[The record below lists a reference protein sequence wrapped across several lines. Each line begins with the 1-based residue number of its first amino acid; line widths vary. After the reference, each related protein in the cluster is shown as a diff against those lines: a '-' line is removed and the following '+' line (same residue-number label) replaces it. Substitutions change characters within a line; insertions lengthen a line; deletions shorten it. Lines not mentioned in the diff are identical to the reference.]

1 MKRQRKNLFGILGLF
16 AVAAVTAYASCLP
29 TPEANATANGT
40 TTITVNVINK
50 TYPTANITNPKDG
63 DVIYEPDVDLK
74 FTFTYADYY
83 IIKIKN
89 NRTGD
94 FEEFRIE
101 PEDKDGSD
109 TKSFNLDEYGE
120 IDDSFTF
127 TVTAYSED
135 AFGEDSVTISYKKK
149 EEPGPIIPDEP
160 DPIIPEEPEEPIDV
174 PNTGGFFGTL
184 NISKTDYL
192 ITGLIAFFILSGGLL
207 VYLKKSKNR
216 R

>member
-29 TPEANATANGT
+29 TPEANATVNGT

-63 DVIYEPDVDLK
+63 DKVTDPNVDVA
-74 FTFTYADYY
+74 FTFTDADYY
-83 IIKIKN
+83 IFKVTN
-89 NRTGD
+89 NVTGEYEQQRFD
-94 FEEFRIE
+94 VTEHT
-101 PEDKDGSD
+101 GSD
-109 TKSFNLDEYGE
+109 SISINLDDFGT
-120 IDDSFTF
+120 IGDNFTI

-135 AFGEDSVTISYKKK
+135 SFGEDSVTIYYI
-149 EEPGPIIPDEP
+149 EEEQ
-160 DPIIPEEPEEPIDV
+160 PEEPEEPIDV

-192 ITGLIAFFILSGGLL
+192 ITGLIAFFVLSGGIL
-207 VYLKKSKNR
+207 VFLKKSKNR
-216 R
+216 Q